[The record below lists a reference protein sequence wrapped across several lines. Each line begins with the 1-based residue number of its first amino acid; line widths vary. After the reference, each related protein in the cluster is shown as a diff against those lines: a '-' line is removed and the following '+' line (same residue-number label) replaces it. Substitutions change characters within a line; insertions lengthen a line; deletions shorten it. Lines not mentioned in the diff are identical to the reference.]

1 MRGAIDSRSKHSLCT
16 IWGGCIIHTST
27 DLLWNNP
34 CDTELVIALS
44 GNGGE
49 SDGESDARWSDALQ
63 QNEHV
68 KHITFQ
74 FHGVAS
80 NNNWDSFQR
89 VIGERVNLEKVTLS
103 DKWTNSDEW
112 TNSDDAFGR
121 RNGNNRLLQA
131 VLWNESIHTLR
142 LHNMTLSAD
151 ILSSLVR
158 STTSILKLALCQC
171 RVVFLQGGPDQP
183 DQPDV
188 LASAFQE
195 NSSITHLTLERM
207 KQEFIVPILTG
218 LKESKNSTM
227 LSLELTFGGAPS
239 VVTGEAIRDL
249 LLSSN
254 APAFKYLRLNRGQ
267 FSGETFKALAQ
278 GIGQCTTATDICF
291 DRCAFDDDESTLL
304 FEKTF
309 RESLKGTLQGLQ
321 LSVSGR
327 ITDGFSHP
335 IATVLDN
342 MLGPTSSLRHLHLSG
357 STFSNLVDGNAVT
370 SVMEAVLGR
379 SALDYLGV
387 YNIDTT
393 EKKKVRALAKSLWNA
408 RRLKTFCFN
417 VTDSGYPS
425 KEKREELIRKT
436 KERFKRA
443 FKRNTS
449 LVNIAYTGRDGRED
463 IFTDIFTE
471 GDDTEIG
478 NRMARSESLPLLI
491 ASPDSVP
498 IAVWPRILGKVQ
510 QCSLRNDIV
519 FETMM
524 VLAEELTRFV
534 LNENEKVIEYAATRK
549 RRRDE

>member
-1 MRGAIDSRSKHSLCT
+1 MENLMQDGPTRCSK
-16 IWGGCIIHTST
+16 TST
-27 DLLWNNP
+27 
-34 CDTELVIALS
+34 
-44 GNGGE
+44 
-49 SDGESDARWSDALQ
+49 
-63 QNEHV
+63 
-68 KHITFQ
+68 
-74 FHGVAS
+74 S
-80 NNNWDSFQR
+80 NM
-89 VIGERVNLEKVTLS
+89 ERGNLEKVTLS
-103 DKWTNSDEW
+103 DKWINSDDW
-112 TNSDDAFGR
+112 TNSDDAVGR

-131 VLWNESIHTLR
+131 VLWNESIHTLH
-142 LHNMTLSAD
+142 LYDMTLSAD

-158 STTSILKLALCQC
+158 STTSILKLALCRC
-171 RVVFLQGGPDQP
+171 RVVFLQGGPDQL

-195 NSSITHLTLERM
+195 NSSITDLTLERM

-254 APAFKYLRLNRGQ
+254 ASAFKYLRLNRGQ

-291 DRCAFDDDESTLL
+291 HRCAFDDESTLL

-309 RESLKGTLQGLQ
+309 RESLKGTLQGLG

-357 STFSNLVDGNAVT
+357 STFRELVDGNAVT

-379 SALDYLGV
+379 SALDYLGI

-393 EKKKVRALAKSLWNA
+393 VKARALAKSLINA
-408 RRLKTFCFN
+408 RRLKTFRFN
-417 VTDSGYPS
+417 VSDSDS
-425 KEKREELIRKT
+425 VNLSTERT
-436 KERFKRA
+436 KKYFKRA
-443 FKRNTS
+443 FKLNTS
-449 LVNIAYTGRDGRED
+449 LVDISYECRDGSE
-463 IFTDIFTE
+463 DIFTE

-478 NRMARSESLPLLI
+478 NRMARNESLPLLI

-498 IAVWPRILGKVQ
+498 IAVWPSILGKVQ